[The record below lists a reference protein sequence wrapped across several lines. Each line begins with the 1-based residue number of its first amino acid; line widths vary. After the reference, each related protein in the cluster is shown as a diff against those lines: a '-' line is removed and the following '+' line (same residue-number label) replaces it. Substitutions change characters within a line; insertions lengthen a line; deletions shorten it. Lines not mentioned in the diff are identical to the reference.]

1 MTIANICIIVAS
13 VLPILTVGLAKV
25 ASVTQS
31 DRYDNHNPRAWVAK
45 QTGWKARANA
55 AQANGF
61 EALPLFIA
69 GVLAAQQMHADQA
82 MVDKLA
88 MAFIAARLVYV
99 ALYLAD
105 VAALRTLVW
114 GVGLACS
121 VALFFQGA

>member
-1 MTIANICIIVAS
+1 MRRRPTAS
-13 VLPILTVGLAKV
+13 KPCRCSL
-25 ASVTQS
+25 
-31 DRYDNHNPRAWVAK
+31 
-45 QTGWKARANA
+45 
-55 AQANGF
+55 QA
-61 EALPLFIA
+61 
-69 GVLAAQQMHADQA
+69 VLAAQQMHADQA